1 MTKTSQ
7 TKYTIL
13 SVAVVAGLLA
23 VIFSFAAP
31 TTASANAVVATSQA
45 DESIHLKPISA
56 DSYVKETG
64 NSAVKAMFTEKT
76 VQLKRGSEATLNLA
90 IMHIGGLN
98 AKPIA
103 QVMVSQPTGY
113 ILLPKS
119 VAEKT
124 TPEQRLEVATT
135 GTVIPGGIDM
145 ASFVTINASDR
156 NLSLAVNIQ
165 HAMQVKITMPKD
177 LPDELVGTGFHIPI
191 ILTATDTNGNP
202 IVAENNGID
211 VEILP

>member
-1 MTKTSQ
+1 MIKTSQ
-7 TKYTIL
+7 TKYAIL
-13 SVAVVAGLLA
+13 SVAVVAGLFA
-23 VIFSFAAP
+23 AIFSFAAP
-31 TTASANAVVATSQA
+31 TTPANAVIATSQT

-64 NSAVKAMFTEKT
+64 NSAVKAVFTEKT

-90 IMHIGGLN
+90 IVHMGGLN

-103 QVMVSQPTGY
+103 QVKVSQPTGY

-124 TPEQRLEVATT
+124 TSEQRLEAATT
-135 GTVIPGGIDM
+135 GAVIPGGIDM
-145 ASFVTINASDR
+145 ASFVTINVADS
-156 NLSLAVNIQ
+156 NLSLAANVQ

-202 IVAENNGID
+202 IIAENNGID
-211 VEILP
+211 VEVLP